1 MSRNIFKK
9 GNIIGIMYIN
19 SNYLYYEEVDDIMKT
34 TIDYDDIISIDC
46 SNNKIDDIKGI
57 SIFKNLYEFKCNDN
71 KVKDFSEL
79 KLMKSLVYLSI
90 RNNNITKVPDL
101 PSSLLELDISRNR
114 LKNIDIKHLY
124 NLKILNASFN
134 MLQRISNKDFI
145 REDNTIIEIHELYLS
160 HNNIKNFDLSI
171 NSLEKLCIDNNNISS
186 FPSDKLLSSNLV
198 YFDCS
203 MNKISTFEN
212 ILEIIDINNL
222 QNLYSYG
229 NPYENYQKLE
239 NNHLSKYGSSAI
251 ICSNCFN
258 KPNEKKTLLDTYE
271 DTEYE
276 FKKVSNNRKSKFKD
290 FYDEYY

>member
-9 GNIIGIMYIN
+9 GNIIGIMYLR
-19 SNYLYYEEVDDIMKT
+19 SNYLYYEEVDDIMRT

-57 SIFKNLYEFKCNDN
+57 SIFKNLNEFKCNDN

-79 KLMKSLVYLSI
+79 KLLNSLNYLSL

-114 LKNIDIKHLY
+114 LKNIDIKHLH

-134 MLQRISNKDFI
+134 ILHCISNKDFT
-145 REDNTIIEIHELYLS
+145 REDNTIIEIRELYLS
-160 HNNIKNFDLSI
+160 HNNIRNFDLSI

-186 FPSDKLLSSNLV
+186 FPTRTLLSSNLV

-203 MNKISTFEN
+203 MNKISIFEN
-212 ILEIIDINNL
+212 ILEIVDIDNL
-222 QNLYSYG
+222 QNFYSYG

-251 ICSNCFN
+251 ICCNCFN
-258 KPNEKKTLLDTYE
+258 KPIEKKTLLDTYE

-276 FKKVSNNRKSKFKD
+276 FKKVSNNRRSKFKD